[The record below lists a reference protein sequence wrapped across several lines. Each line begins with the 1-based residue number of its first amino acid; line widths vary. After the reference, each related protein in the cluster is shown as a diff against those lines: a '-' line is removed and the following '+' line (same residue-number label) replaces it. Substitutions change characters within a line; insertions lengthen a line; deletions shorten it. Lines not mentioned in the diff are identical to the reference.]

1 MKNCFLTKKMA
12 IALSASMAILGILMS
27 PITAKAEDYTW
38 QVEDGTAYWYENGV
52 KQGTY
57 DDTKGVIGDGTIRG
71 REIYDPE
78 SDGWYWLDAC
88 YDGAKACN
96 KEVWIPYVYQ
106 NEDNWDDAEIKANA
120 EASGNMAAQVET
132 TIREGNGKWVRY
144 DENGKM
150 YKGWYKVDG
159 DQADIYPDQE
169 GNVYYYDK
177 VTGLMAKGE
186 VVIDGME
193 WEFDNQTGVL
203 IGGEERMTTLTPQ
216 PDGSWFYTPNGVF
229 DNSYT
234 GLVYDETVGWW
245 YVENGVIN
253 FKLDYAMTSADS
265 TDTVLFTLPLEDGI
279 IGIVV
284 HKDYSIEETKA
295 TYSPIN
301 NIENASVGQLA
312 MVKTVDTNGNVLS
325 WTTIGL
331 TVNGVVPDGNGN
343 IDIPAAASDWN
354 ENDETQASYIHNRTH
369 YEDENGVH
377 PLDEKFIP
385 DTVARV
391 ADIPN
396 AIVSAEAAEVGQTIR
411 VKNIDEDGKVEWE
424 AVDFPETD
432 LSAYYT
438 KTEIDS
444 LLNEYI
450 TEVDTIIG

>member
-1 MKNCFLTKKMA
+1 MVSFQISYGKENNLPQVIKNGNMYFCTDTGNLFIDHSSERIHVNAKKAQMLT
-12 IALSASMAILGILMS
+12 
-27 PITAKAEDYTW
+27 YF
-38 QVEDGTAYWYENGV
+38 
-52 KQGTY
+52 
-57 DDTKGVIGDGTIRG
+57 DTET
-71 REIYDPE
+71 
-78 SDGWYWLDAC
+78 
-88 YDGAKACN
+88 
-96 KEVWIPYVYQ
+96 
-106 NEDNWDDAEIKANA
+106 NEYIDIDAETLIKLFNSNSNNGFIITFDMENMRASHNSTQII
-120 EASGNMAAQVET
+120 EATQA
-132 TIREGNGKWVRY
+132 GKIVMGQY
-144 DENGKM
+144 
-150 YKGWYKVDG
+150 
-159 DQADIYPDQE
+159 A
-169 GNVYYYDK
+169 
-177 VTGLMAKGE
+177 TA
-186 VVIDGME
+186 
-193 WEFDNQTGVL
+193 
-203 IGGEERMTTLTPQ
+203 
-216 PDGSWFYTPNGVF
+216 
-229 DNSYT
+229 
-234 GLVYDETVGWW
+234 
-245 YVENGVIN
+245 NGVIN

-312 MVKTVDTNGNVLS
+312 MVKTIDTNGNVLS